1 MARRETAARRYAE
14 AAFQIGRTDDTLD
27 AWEGDLARIEALLE
41 HPELRRMIEHP
52 VVPYAAKER
61 LLRSVAVDSAA
72 GESVGAEALSL
83 VLLMIRRGRPRAVE
97 RMTARFAE
105 LLRVERGIVLAEVRT
120 ALQLE
125 PEQRAAV
132 SERLVQLTGEQ
143 VELNEV
149 VDESLIGG
157 IAVRIGDR
165 LYDASVR
172 NRLERLRVRLTAI

>member
-14 AAFQIGRTDDTLD
+14 AAFQIGRADGTLD
-27 AWEGDLARIEALLE
+27 AWERDLAAVEDLLA
-41 HPELRRMIEHP
+41 HVELRRMIEHP
-52 VVPYAAKER
+52 VVPFAAKER
-61 LLRSVAVDSAA
+61 LLHSVA

-83 VLLMIRRGRPRAVE
+83 VLLMIRRGRPRAMG
-97 RMTARFAE
+97 RMVAHFAQ
-105 LLRVERGIVLAEVRT
+105 LLRAERGIVLAEVRT

-132 SERLVQLTGEQ
+132 SERLAQLTGEQ
-143 VELNEV
+143 VEMNEV

-172 NRLERLRVRLTAI
+172 NRLERLRARLTAV